1 MFIHALGRMPRR
13 WMVAPVKGALWMVFA
28 AAAFAG
34 MAGVV
39 RHVSGHLHPFEIVF
53 FRNFFGLVFML
64 PWLMRNGFGALK
76 TRRLGLYTV
85 RAILGVISMLAA
97 FSAVAMMPIADAMA
111 LSFTAPLFG
120 TVLAAVVL
128 AEVVRLRRWAAT
140 GVGFLGAML
149 ILRPG
154 FGEIDPAAML
164 ALVGAAA
171 VAASG
176 TVIKMLSRTE
186 PTNAIVTYMVLF
198 LTPMSLVPALF
209 VWTAPDFKSLLWL
222 AILGGLG
229 TLAHIGLTRAFKAA
243 EASVVL
249 PFDFVRLPFA
259 ALIGYAAFDERPDL
273 WTWTAAAV
281 IAAATFYVARS
292 EAKAAGAAAVAAA
305 TPESPEPRKGTSTP

>member
-1 MFIHALGRMPRR
+1 MSLRGLGDAIRR
-13 WMVAPVKGALWMVFA
+13 RLVAPVEGALWMVFA

-39 RHVSGHLHPFEIVF
+39 RHVSGDLHPFEIVF
-53 FRNFFGLVFML
+53 FRNLFGLVFML
-64 PWLMRNGFGALK
+64 PWLAKSGLGVLK

-85 RAILGVISMLAA
+85 RAVLNVIAMLAA
-97 FSAVAMMPIADAMA
+97 FSALAMMPIADAMA

-120 TVLAAVVL
+120 TILAALVL
-128 AEVVRLRRWAAT
+128 AEGVRLRRWAAT

-154 FGEIDPAAML
+154 FGEMNPAALL

-171 VAASG
+171 VAATG
-176 TVIKMLSRTE
+176 TVIKMLSGTE
-186 PTNAIVTYMVLF
+186 PVNAIVAYMVIF
-198 LTPMSLVPALF
+198 LTPMSLVPALY
-209 VWTAPDFKSLLWL
+209 VWTAPDLESLLWL

-229 TLAHIGLTRAFKAA
+229 TLAHIGVTRAFKAA
-243 EASVVL
+243 DASLVL

-259 ALIGYAAFDERPDL
+259 ALIGYAAFDERPDA

-281 IAAATFYVARS
+281 IAGATLYVARS
-292 EAKAAGAAAVAAA
+292 EAKAAAAA
-305 TPESPEPRKGTSTP
+305 TSERPQSRKGTSAP